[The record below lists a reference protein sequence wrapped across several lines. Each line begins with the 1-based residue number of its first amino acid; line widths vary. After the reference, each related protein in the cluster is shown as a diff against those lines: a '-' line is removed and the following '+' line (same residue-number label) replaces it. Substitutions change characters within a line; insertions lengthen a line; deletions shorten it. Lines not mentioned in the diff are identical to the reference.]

1 LWWSLAFVIAGM
13 AVAGHGQSEERLTQV
28 RKLYVA
34 SLGQNARAEDT
45 RDRLVRQLQRSRD
58 IEVVSR
64 ADQADA
70 VLKGTAQT
78 WKTGHVSLSLRSHSL
93 GYDVFEGFLSVEV
106 VDKNHETLWSYLVTP
121 SHFEWNGITEDLA
134 KQIASRLLADIKGRS
149 QPGEQSTSHA
159 GDQKNHASLNG
170 AGATFPAP
178 LYRKW
183 FEVFEEH
190 HPDVHI
196 VYDVVGSEEGLHRLE
211 VGAVDFAA
219 SEMPLSDQR
228 MSETRQSFL
237 HVPIVL
243 GAVVPIYN
251 LPGLQQGLNFTPQ
264 MLAGIYLGKIKRWND
279 QQIRAANRRVSLP
292 NAEIVVIHR
301 SDGSGTSFVWSD
313 YLSKVSPEWKGSV
326 GSGTTVHWPVGVG
339 AEYNEGVASTVQQT
353 PNSLGYVEF
362 IYALQHEISFAAV
375 KNAAGQFIK
384 ADIAS
389 VTAAARSSSA
399 LSSALRGSITD
410 PPGKASYPIAT
421 YTWIVLP
428 TRFEDRN
435 KGAVLAELLHWMLNS
450 GQKSCSSLGYAPLP
464 TDVAQRALRSL
475 DQIIK

>member
-1 LWWSLAFVIAGM
+1 
-13 AVAGHGQSEERLTQV
+13 
-28 RKLYVA
+28 
-34 SLGQNARAEDT
+34 
-45 RDRLVRQLQRSRD
+45 
-58 IEVVSR
+58 
-64 ADQADA
+64 
-70 VLKGTAQT
+70 
-78 WKTGHVSLSLRSHSL
+78 
-93 GYDVFEGFLSVEV
+93 
-106 VDKNHETLWSYLVTP
+106 
-121 SHFEWNGITEDLA
+121 
-134 KQIASRLLADIKGRS
+134 
-149 QPGEQSTSHA
+149 
-159 GDQKNHASLNG
+159 
-170 AGATFPAP
+170 
-178 LYRKW
+178 
-183 FEVFEEH
+183 
-190 HPDVHI
+190 
-196 VYDVVGSEEGLHRLE
+196 
-211 VGAVDFAA
+211 
-219 SEMPLSDQR
+219 
-228 MSETRQSFL
+228 
-237 HVPIVL
+237 
-243 GAVVPIYN
+243 
-251 LPGLQQGLNFTPQ
+251 
-264 MLAGIYLGKIKRWND
+264 
-279 QQIRAANRRVSLP
+279 VSLP

-435 KGAVLAELLHWMLNS
+435 KGTVLAELLHWMLNS